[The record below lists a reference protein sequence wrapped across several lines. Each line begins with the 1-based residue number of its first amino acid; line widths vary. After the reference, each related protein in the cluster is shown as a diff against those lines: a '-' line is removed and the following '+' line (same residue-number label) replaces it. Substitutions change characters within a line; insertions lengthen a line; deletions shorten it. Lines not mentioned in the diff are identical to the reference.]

1 MNSYEGRPTES
12 QVNRMGVLAADLEV
26 AGKKFE
32 AAADKELAAL
42 NPQLTRQKL
51 DPLATLSREDWTKR
65 QK

>member
-1 MNSYEGRPTES
+1 
-12 QVNRMGVLAADLEV
+12 MGVLVADLEV